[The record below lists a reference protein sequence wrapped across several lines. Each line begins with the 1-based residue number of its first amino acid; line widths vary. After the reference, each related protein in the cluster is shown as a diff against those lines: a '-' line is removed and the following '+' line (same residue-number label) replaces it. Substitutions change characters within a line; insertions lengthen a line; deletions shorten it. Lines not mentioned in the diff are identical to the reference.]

1 MPSLPGSLMIR
12 PKRGVPA
19 KPERIVA
26 FSDGVFAVAI
36 TLLALDLGRIK
47 AEPSAGVTIFDSLAR
62 QWPTLLAFAG
72 AFAFIGVAW
81 LNHHRVFTHVEA
93 VSRAVNGAN
102 LLLLAGV
109 ALIPWATGALAEGL
123 GDPEGDRGTQEI
135 VLYGA
140 VTGIGA
146 LTWALLYHVL
156 AQDPDLLIDPEH
168 ARHFAADRTASSIG
182 ITGTIVASAVGYFWS
197 PIAATVIF
205 LALPVFYAIGSDGFE
220 RTPRQQQPSRE
231 AS

>member
-1 MPSLPGSLMIR
+1 MLRL
-12 PKRGVPA
+12 KRGLPTTV
-19 KPERIVA
+19 ERVAA

-36 TLLALDLGRIK
+36 TLLALDLARVK
-47 AEPSAGVTIFDSLAR
+47 ADPSAGVTIFDSLAR

-81 LNHHRVFTHVEA
+81 MNHHRVFTHVKA
-93 VSRAVNGAN
+93 VSRALNGAN
-102 LLLLAGV
+102 LLLLAGI
-109 ALIPWATGALAEGL
+109 ALIPWVTGALAEGL

-146 LTWALLYHVL
+146 ITWALFYHVL
-156 AQDPDLLIDPEH
+156 ARDPDLLVDPEH

-182 ITGTIVASAVGYFWS
+182 IAGTVAASAIGFFLS
-197 PIAATVIF
+197 PLAATLIF
-205 LALPVFYAIGSDGFE
+205 LALPVFYAIGSEGFE
-220 RTPRQQQPSRE
+220 RTPTRQTTL
-231 AS
+231 

>member
-1 MPSLPGSLMIR
+1 MIR
-12 PKRGVPA
+12 PKRGLPT
-19 KPERIVA
+19 KPERLVA

-36 TLLALDLGRIK
+36 TLLALDLARIK
-47 AEPSAGVTIFDSLAR
+47 AEPSTGVTIFDSLAQ

-81 LNHHRVFTHVEA
+81 LNHHRVFSHVKA
-93 VSRAVNGAN
+93 VSRAVSGAN

-109 ALIPWATGALAEGL
+109 ALVPWVTGALAEGL

-156 AQDPDLLIDPEH
+156 AQDPDLLIDPTH
-168 ARHFAADRTASSIG
+168 ARHFAADRAASSIG
-182 ITGTIVASAVGYFWS
+182 ITGTIAASALGYFWS
-197 PIAATVIF
+197 PLAATVIF

-220 RTPRQQQPSRE
+220 RTPRQPQPSQD